1 MLSLALRSRQRL
13 ERLLVAIAATAA
25 LGSSSLPGI
34 EPPEAP
40 PVVFEG
46 FGLEGFTGAGS
57 VAAALR
63 RSGAA
68 DRPAA
73 DEPLK
78 LDVNVR
84 GPSGSQ
90 PANSPLAA
98 EVRSR
103 IERFDVAAGLR
114 ADPNVIQEG
123 PATWTG
129 RIGVKNEW
137 DRGYEALELR
147 TTIGRWQDNG
157 SLGIEVGPRIERRL
171 GRRMTFFIDG
181 KAEARAVRTED
192 TGWWAL
198 PGTSAADGAGMV
210 GVTARTGLVR

>member
-1 MLSLALRSRQRL
+1 MCHLFFPDRTRLYRLAVVL
-13 ERLLVAIAATAA
+13 AAAAA

-34 EPPEAP
+34 EPVEAP
-40 PVVFEG
+40 PVIFEG

-57 VAAALR
+57 VSAALR
-63 RSGAA
+63 RTCAQSKHATDDA
-68 DRPAA
+68 P
-73 DEPLK
+73 K
-78 LDVNVR
+78 LDLNVR
-84 GPSGSQ
+84 GPTGRE
-90 PANSPLAA
+90 ATNSPLAA

-114 ADPNVIQEG
+114 ADPTVIQEG
-123 PATWTG
+123 PASWTG
-129 RIGVKNEW
+129 RIGLKNE
-137 DRGYEALELR
+137 REEGCEALEFR
-147 TTIGRWQDNG
+147 TTIGRWHDNG
-157 SLGIEVGPRIERRL
+157 SLGLEVGPRIERRL
-171 GRRMTFFIDG
+171 GRRTTFFIDG